1 MHTMHYLYANRHAGI
16 GYTSDGNREPI
27 AWYDSGHMQDRV
39 DYKSQYGYVIM
50 WFGGPLCWISKKH
63 NHVGESSAEDEYIT
77 RDAKEY
83 PETISSEIQGGRPLH
98 FLRVLSWVPLLEYP
112 PMKLRTT
119 TSSIDT

>member
-1 MHTMHYLYANRHAGI
+1 MHYLYANRHAGI

-63 NHVGESSAEDEYIT
+63 NHVGESSAEDEYMALNHCYKKAKWLISLF
-77 RDAKEY
+77 DASCG
-83 PETISSEIQGGRPLH
+83 ISAAFFSAL
-98 FLRVLSWVPLLEYP
+98 LSLFQAFSASTAAALSATG
-112 PMKLRTT
+112 KL
-119 TSSIDT
+119 